1 MEELLRMWN
10 ERAPRERLVLGAL
23 GFVVLVAILYL
34 LVVEP
39 AWTGIRQLERGL
51 PQARAQSGQLDA
63 LLNEVKALKA
73 RPPVATVGPGEARG
87 AVERSLS
94 SAGLKATRI
103 AALADGDLQIGFAN
117 VPYAQWTTWLAG
129 IERELGARALRVTA
143 NATATP
149 GNADVEIALR
159 LARR

>member
-1 MEELLRMWN
+1 MEELLRLWS

-23 GFVVLVAILYL
+23 GVVILITLVYL
-34 LVVEP
+34 MLIEP
-39 AWTGIRQLERGL
+39 AWTGIRQLERSL
-51 PQARAQSGQLDA
+51 PQTRAQAGQLDG
-63 LLNEVKALKA
+63 LLGEVKSLKA

-87 AVERSLS
+87 AVERSLTT
-94 SAGLKATRI
+94 AGLKATRI

-117 VPYAQWTTWLAG
+117 VPYAQWTGWLANL
-129 IERELGARALRVTA
+129 ERELGARALRVTA
-143 NATATP
+143 NATSTP

>member
-23 GFVVLVAILYL
+23 GVLVLLALIYL
-34 LVVEP
+34 MLVDP
-39 AWTGIRQLERGL
+39 AWSGIRQLERAL

-63 LLNEVKALKA
+63 LLNEVKTLKA
-73 RPPVATVGPGEARG
+73 RPPVATVAPSEARG
-87 AVERSLS
+87 AVEKSLS

-103 AALADGDLQIGFAN
+103 APLADGDLQIGFAN
-117 VPYAQWTTWLAG
+117 VPYAQWTAWLAG